1 MFYFVKMP
9 RLITAAFPHYVWNI
23 ETEEKSIFLTFD
35 DGPHPEATT
44 FVLDEL
50 KKYNANATFFCVGK
64 NVNLYPEVYT
74 RILNEGHAVGNHTFN
89 HLNGW
94 KTGDKKYLDDVRE
107 AAKYIDSLLFRP
119 PYGKL
124 GRFKAQQIKAF
135 GMHVVMWSVLSGD
148 FDNSLS
154 AEKCRD
160 NVILNAKEGSI
171 VVFHDSEKSF
181 TRMKGALPTVLQYFS
196 EKGFS
201 FKSLK

>member
-9 RLITAAFPHYVWNI
+9 RLITAAFPHYIWNI

-181 TRMKGALPTVLQYFS
+181 TRMKGALPAVLQYFS

>member
-1 MFYFVKMP
+1 MP
-9 RLITAAFPHYVWNI
+9 RLITAAFPHYIWNI

-181 TRMKGALPTVLQYFS
+181 TRMKGALPAVLQYFS

>member
-23 ETEEKSIFLTFD
+23 DTEEKSIFLTFD

-50 KKYNANATFFCVGK
+50 KKYNADATFFCVGK
-64 NVNLYPEVYT
+64 NVNLFPEVYT

-94 KTGDKKYLDDVRE
+94 KTGDKKYLDDVKE

-181 TRMKGALPTVLQYFS
+181 TRMKGALPAVLQYFS